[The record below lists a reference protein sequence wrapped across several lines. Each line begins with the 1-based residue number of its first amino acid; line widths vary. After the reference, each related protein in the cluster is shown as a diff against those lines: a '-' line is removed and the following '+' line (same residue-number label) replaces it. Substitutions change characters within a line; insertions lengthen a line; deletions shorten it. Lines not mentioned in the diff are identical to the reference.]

1 MHAKHRILL
10 KKNAKRIVHTGN
22 EQSNRAF
29 YFALDKSRQAEDLE
43 ILHIDKKIRQSGK
56 FNNIKKLNR
65 TLEPFDDAD
74 YQLGRKSRMC
84 AGMVS
89 RSADGAL
96 LFEVQIKKGIGAG
109 QLARALKKFKRL
121 IGMAAVSKGGEALGA
136 EAADAT
142 LKSADHYLEKLAG
155 LLSEEQLAVP
165 TTYSSAVIDCH
176 CSCCSDSI
184 ISGSVL
190 LLPSK

>member
-136 EAADAT
+136 EAAAKSSVRAHRSPRSSHISNSMVAGSRNRRASPT
-142 LKSADHYLEKLAG
+142 L
-155 LLSEEQLAVP
+155 
-165 TTYSSAVIDCH
+165 CH
-176 CSCCSDSI
+176 RRRC
-184 ISGSVL
+184 
-190 LLPSK
+190 